1 LSIRLPPKIKANDAL
16 ELVKKKL
23 STDVPYNCKVEFS
36 NEISTDGWTSPDQ
49 SALE

>member
-1 LSIRLPPKIKANDAL
+1 MKAHDAL

-23 STDVPYNCKVEFS
+23 STDVPYNCKVAFS
-36 NEISTDGWTSPDQ
+36 NETLTDGWTSLDQ